1 MFVLDQFEETRI
13 SNNKLPESWQ
23 SQESLDGL
31 AEFLQQNWEQR
42 SALFNDGQTTSVQQ
56 YIEFLAQG
64 KIRTKN
70 YIGTIVYKG
79 DKLNIYPK
87 MFRED
92 DEDNETDELDV
103 KHMMSNLVQWLEY
116 CTKIDYPYLNI
127 NTEID
132 STTDLRDLFIT
143 LYVRYVKSALERG
156 LFFKYEDQEDNCTTI
171 KGKVDLKDY
180 YLRKYPQGNLTT
192 FKCRYS
198 TFEFDNKLN
207 RIIKFVC
214 KSLINETSKKTQK
227 DIRLI
232 LNKLNEVSDVRCVPS
247 DCDKI
252 RLNNLQTHYRII
264 LSLSKMFLLNKTS
277 TYNLD
282 KTESLCFL
290 FPTEVLFEGF
300 IGGFMQ
306 DVLKGDA
313 IVKLQESSESVFN
326 DVIYKGQSL
335 GRALQMKHDIF
346 VEHKT
351 KGIFILDTK
360 YKRIKRFDGSS
371 DVRDRVNSEASSS
384 DIYQI
389 LTYARKRGAKDVY
402 LLYPL
407 FRKEDIE
414 PDNPIS
420 VSKKEDGSEP
430 INVHLVRL
438 PFVFEDNIEE
448 TKEKLKK
455 VILDIFK

>member
-1 MFVLDQFEETRI
+1 MFVLNQFEETRI
-13 SNNKLPESWQ
+13 SNNKLPESWR
-23 SQESLDGL
+23 SQDSLDGL

-56 YIEFLAQG
+56 YLEFLEQG

-79 DKLNIYPK
+79 EKLNIYPK

-92 DEDNETDELDV
+92 DEDNETDDLDV

-143 LYVRYVKSALERG
+143 LYVRYVKSALERS
-156 LFFKYEDQEDNCTTI
+156 LFYKYEDQQEDCKTI

-180 YLRKYPQGNLTT
+180 YLRKYPDGNLTT
-192 FKCRYS
+192 FRCSFS

-207 RIIKFVC
+207 QIIKFVC
-214 KSLINETSKKTQK
+214 KSLINDASKKVQK

-232 LNKLNEVSDVRCVPS
+232 LNKLNEVGDVRCVPT

-252 RLNNLQTHYRII
+252 RLSNLQTHYRVI

-290 FPTEVLFEGF
+290 FPTEILFEGF
-300 IGGFMQ
+300 IGGFIQ
-306 DVLKGDA
+306 DVLRGDA
-313 IVKLQESSESVFN
+313 VVKLPCDST
-326 DVIYKGQSL
+326 
-335 GRALQMKHDIF
+335 R
-346 VEHKT
+346 
-351 KGIFILDTK
+351 
-360 YKRIKRFDGSS
+360 
-371 DVRDRVNSEASSS
+371 
-384 DIYQI
+384 
-389 LTYARKRGAKDVY
+389 
-402 LLYPL
+402 
-407 FRKEDIE
+407 
-414 PDNPIS
+414 
-420 VSKKEDGSEP
+420 
-430 INVHLVRL
+430 
-438 PFVFEDNIEE
+438 
-448 TKEKLKK
+448 
-455 VILDIFK
+455 